1 MSLLGD
7 EEIRLAVNSGSLV
20 IDPFEETKL
29 QAASYDVRLGKRAII
44 TKSLSLDELRG
55 RIEGGT
61 APELDVESERSITIP
76 GGGFALV
83 TSRER
88 IVTDGIH
95 VGHIGMKTY
104 YVRKGLTLLSGL
116 QIDPWW
122 DGVLVVG
129 LANVSP
135 RNIVLE
141 YEDDLCTIEF
151 HRLNSAVQQRVPS
164 EYMSEQREGRLPR
177 ADRDYLRTIETM
189 SVSDLTQA
197 LLRLSSNVEAI
208 SGHFNR
214 FWIGFGTVILV
225 TLLTFVLALLQMI
238 TR

>member
-1 MSLLGD
+1 MLVLNPFDENSL
-7 EEIRLAVNSGSLV
+7 
-20 IDPFEETKL
+20 K
-29 QAASYDVRLGKRAII
+29 AASYDIRLGKRAII
-44 TKSLSLDELRG
+44 TKSLSLEELRG
-55 RIEGGT
+55 RVERDAI
-61 APELDVESERSITIP
+61 PELDVERERSITIP

-83 TSRER
+83 TSLEQ
-88 IVTDGIH
+88 IGTDGSH

-135 RNIVLE
+135 RSITLE
-141 YEDDLCTIEF
+141 YGDELCTIEF
-151 HRLNSAVQQRVPS
+151 HRLNLAVEKRVPS
-164 EYMSEQREGRLPR
+164 EYMEEQREGRIPR

-197 LLRLSSNVEAI
+197 LLRLSSNVETI
-208 SGHFNR
+208 SNQFR
-214 FWIGFGTVILV
+214 WFWVGFATVILV
-225 TLLTFVLALLQMI
+225 TLLTFVLALIQIILS
-238 TR
+238 